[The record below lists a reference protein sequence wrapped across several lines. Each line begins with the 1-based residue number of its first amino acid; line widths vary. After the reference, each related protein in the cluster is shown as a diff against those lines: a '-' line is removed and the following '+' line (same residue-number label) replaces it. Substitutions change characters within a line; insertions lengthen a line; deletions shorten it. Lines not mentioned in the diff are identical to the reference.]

1 MRYTAHVWDLR
12 FQFPQFEATHDARS
26 CCAAIECAFN
36 DSPVV
41 YDHDVIDV
49 LPTGKTFA
57 AFVALTPGVNA
68 ATNLGLVTTRDVEG
82 TQFRQ
87 YTWADL

>member
-1 MRYTAHVWDLR
+1 VD
-12 FQFPQFEATHDARS
+12 
-26 CCAAIECAFN
+26 
-36 DSPVV
+36 

-57 AFVALTPGVNA
+57 ASVALTPGVNA
-68 ATNLGLVTTRDVEG
+68 ATNLGLVTTRDVGG